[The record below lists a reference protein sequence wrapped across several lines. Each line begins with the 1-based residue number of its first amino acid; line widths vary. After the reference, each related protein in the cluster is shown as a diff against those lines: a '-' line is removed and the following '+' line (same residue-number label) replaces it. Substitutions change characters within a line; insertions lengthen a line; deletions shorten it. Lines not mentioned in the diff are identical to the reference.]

1 MRVRL
6 VKSAMRITPSRVSL
20 NVHSLTSA
28 LHPLIRIREAFQLQT
43 SLLCSD
49 EEDVEERDLDEEEER
64 SKLVVLIEQ

>member
-28 LHPLIRIREAFQLQT
+28 LHPLIRMKEAFQLHT
-43 SLLCSD
+43 SPLSPS
-49 EEDVEERDLDEEEER
+49 DVEEKELEEEEER
-64 SKLVVLIEQ
+64 YDVVLSEH